1 MFYVEVGEGFE
12 LASRGVL
19 NINNRNKASFV
30 CLTGALPSEES
41 SPYIYPEAQK
51 LSRPCCHQEGEL
63 HTLPL
68 TFHLPY

>member
-19 NINNRNKASFV
+19 NINNRNMESFV

-41 SPYIYPEAQK
+41 SPYIHPEAQK
-51 LSRPCCHQEGEL
+51 LSGPCRHQEGEL

-68 TFHLPY
+68 